1 MKNASERQSDLIVVT
16 QECDTIVVNLSPEGA
31 SNLRNQVTDLKARVT
46 HLTDA
51 VRSQINAVSDAIM
64 QRYYFFHPSFNP
76 VLLIIFFTMSFF
88 FFNFFTKHLYISWY
102 PLPRRLLIIGLTLS
116 KWNDRNAA

>member
-88 FFNFFTKHLYISWY
+88 FFNFFTKHLYIS
-102 PLPRRLLIIGLTLS
+102 
-116 KWNDRNAA
+116 